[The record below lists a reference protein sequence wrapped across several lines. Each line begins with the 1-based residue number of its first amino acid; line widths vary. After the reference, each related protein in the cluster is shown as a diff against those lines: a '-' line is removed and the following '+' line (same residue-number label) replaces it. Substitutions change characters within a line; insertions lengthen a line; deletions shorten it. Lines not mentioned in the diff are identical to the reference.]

1 MLDVAALSVTYGEHT
16 VVDNASVTI
25 SDGELVAILGPSGA
39 GKSSLLR
46 AVAGLVSPAA
56 GTIFWD
62 GADVTSMP
70 PHQRNFGLMFQDYAL
85 FPHRSV
91 AGNVGYGLAVRG
103 DDPDSQTKRVAE
115 VLGWVGLE
123 GYERRS
129 VNTLSGG
136 EQQRVALA
144 RALAPSP
151 HLLMLDE
158 PVGSLDRALR
168 QRLTSELRDVLT
180 EHAVTTLYVTH
191 DQEEALELADRI
203 VVMKNGRIRQIGT
216 PRQLW
221 DGPADRWVAEF
232 LNVGTV
238 IEHSGT
244 SLLVRR
250 DAATL
255 GGETPATVTRSVFQG
270 TYCSVELTLTDGSRF
285 SANLPPDEYTP
296 GQSLTISLDPS
307 KLIELGS

>member
-1 MLDVAALSVTYGEHT
+1 MLDIAAISVTYGEDT
-16 VVDNASVTI
+16 VVDNASVTV

-56 GTIFWD
+56 GTISWD
-62 GADVTSMP
+62 GADVTSTP

-85 FPHRSV
+85 FPHRAV
-91 AGNVGYGLAVRG
+91 AGNVAYGLAMRG
-103 DDPDSQTKRVAE
+103 DDPDSQTKRVTE

-123 GYERRS
+123 GYEQRS
-129 VNTLSGG
+129 VSTLSGG

-151 HLLMLDE
+151 RLLMLDE

-203 VVMKNGRIRQIGT
+203 VVMRNGRIQQIGA
-216 PRQLW
+216 PRELW
-221 DGPADRWVAEF
+221 DRPAGRWVAEF

-238 IEHSGT
+238 IERSGR

-255 GGETPATVTRSVFQG
+255 GGDTPATVARSVFQG
-270 TYCSVELTLTDGSRF
+270 TYCSVEMTLADGSRF
-285 SANLPPDEYTP
+285 SAHLPPDEYTP
-296 GQSLTISLDPS
+296 GQSIAISLDPS
-307 KLIELGS
+307 KLIELEV